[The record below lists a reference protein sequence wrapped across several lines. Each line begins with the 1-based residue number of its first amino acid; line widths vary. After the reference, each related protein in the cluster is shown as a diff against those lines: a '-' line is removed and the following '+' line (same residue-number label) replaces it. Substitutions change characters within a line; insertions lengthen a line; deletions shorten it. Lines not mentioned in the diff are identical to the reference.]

1 MKKTISNLATFLL
14 LWLGFSMLL
23 VSIYWFITEDK
34 LIASIVGILSVI
46 SIFVSIWMMKNE
58 GSNKNNITVSDKFG
72 EFYELDAKDSSTVD
86 DSNDDL
92 GETRIFRK
100 DDFVANELE
109 AVDDLTKE
117 VTDPQDRI
125 LSLSL
130 PILSNDQIDFEENF
144 NQFLNDMIDKEM
156 FLKSID
162 YYQVD
167 QVQNYQ
173 HKLNTKIYKYQ
184 FHPIPLIAL
193 VKSVRGQGGYKVMV
207 GINSKSMQHVAN
219 VPESHLNEV
228 DNIYPQLKNIKGSI
242 SGGAYVTVSENHEI
256 NYDTETLAI
265 DLRLYY

>member
-1 MKKTISNLATFLL
+1 MKKTISNLANFLL

-46 SIFVSIWMMKNE
+46 SIFMSIWMMKKD
-58 GSNKNNITVSDKFG
+58 GSNKNNATIKDQSG

-86 DSNDDL
+86 ENTNDL

-100 DDFVANELE
+100 N
-109 AVDDLTKE
+109 DLISEEIEIEDQRGKE
-117 VTDPQDRI
+117 IIDPQDRM

-130 PILSNDQIDFEENF
+130 PILSNDHVDFETNF
-144 NQFLNDMIDKEM
+144 NEFLNDMIDKEM

-193 VKSVRGQGGYKVMV
+193 VKSVRGKGGYKVMV

-219 VPESHLNEV
+219 VPESHLSEI

-242 SGGAYVTVSENHEI
+242 SGGAYVTVNENHEI

>member
-34 LIASIVGILSVI
+34 LIASIVGVLSVI
-46 SIFVSIWMMKNE
+46 SIFMSIWMMKKE
-58 GSNKNNITVSDKFG
+58 GSNKNNITVTDKSG
-72 EFYELDAKDSSTVD
+72 EFYELDAKDSKQIDEST
-86 DSNDDL
+86 DDL

-100 DDFVANELE
+100 DDLVSEE
-109 AVDDLTKE
+109 TETVDDINNDI
-117 VTDPQDRI
+117 TDPQDHI
-125 LSLSL
+125 FSLSL
-130 PILSNDQIDFEENF
+130 PILSNDHVDFETNF

-193 VKSVRGQGGYKVMV
+193 VKSVRGTGGYKVMV
-207 GINSKSMQHVAN
+207 GINSKSMQHVADI
-219 VPESHLNEV
+219 PESYLNEV